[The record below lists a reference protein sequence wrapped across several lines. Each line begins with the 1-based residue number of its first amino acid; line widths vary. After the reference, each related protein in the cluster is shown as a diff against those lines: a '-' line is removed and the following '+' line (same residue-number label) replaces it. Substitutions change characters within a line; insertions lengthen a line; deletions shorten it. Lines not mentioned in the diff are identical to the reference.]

1 MNMIDLTPYLP
12 QQASVEPVVRVRRRR
27 RFGSVAA
34 ALETVVTLCIGAG
47 LLLVLTAMAAAAIL

>member
-12 QQASVEPVVRVRRRR
+12 QQVPVERTQRRRR

-34 ALETVVTLCIGAG
+34 ALEAVVTLCIGAG

>member
-12 QQASVEPVVRVRRRR
+12 QQVPVERAGRRRR

-34 ALETVVTLCIGAG
+34 ALEAAVTLCIGAG
-47 LLLVLTAMAAAAIL
+47 LLLVLTAMAAAVII